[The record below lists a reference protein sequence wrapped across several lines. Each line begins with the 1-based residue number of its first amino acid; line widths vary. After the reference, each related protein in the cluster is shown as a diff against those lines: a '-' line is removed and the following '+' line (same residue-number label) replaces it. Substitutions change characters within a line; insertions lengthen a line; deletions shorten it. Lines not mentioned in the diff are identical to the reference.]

1 MSKIK
6 SGIRPGVYV
15 KQGDVIGYVGST
27 GLATGPHVCYRFWKN
42 GRQVDPYKQKLPPSK
57 PVKEENRADFNIL
70 KDSLMNVLVG
80 IPTDF

>member
-15 KQGDVIGYVGST
+15 KQGDVIGFVGST

-57 PVKEENRADFNIL
+57 PVKDENREEYNLL
-70 KDSLMNVLVG
+70 KDSLMTVLQS